1 MSGHPS
7 PLLHVGY
14 HKTGTTWLQEAV
26 FARPETGFHVA
37 WPDRRVL
44 VDEIVLPNE
53 LHWDPDVAA
62 TRVEASRIPP
72 PDASPAGDRPVP
84 VLSHERL
91 GGNPHS
97 GGHDSLAI
105 ARRLQRLFPDAKVLL
120 VVREQR
126 SMIASWYVQ
135 HVREGGVSSLRE
147 FLRPI
152 EPGTGRIPRFDP
164 RYFEFDH
171 LARAYRELF
180 GADRVLVLPY
190 EWLRAEPEAFVGRI
204 REFAGCPGPAPRLD
218 LHRRHASMSA
228 AATTLSRWTNR
239 LLVRNVV
246 NPSPLLGG
254 VLEGHR
260 NTAAGRMLDRILPRS
275 IMNLGGAGRRRIL
288 DTFAAGRYEQSNA
301 RLQACCERDLR
312 SLGYAMA
319 GLVDEPAT
327 ATRPPRAAAS
337 EAPADPAAAAAPP
350 AGVAS

>member
-26 FARPETGFHVA
+26 FARPETGFHPA

-53 LHWDPDVAA
+53 LHWDAA
-62 TRVEASRIPP
+62 AAAAGVEASRVPP
-72 PDASPAGDRPVP
+72 AAGGTLVP

-97 GGHDSLAI
+97 GGHDSLTI

-120 VVREQR
+120 VAREQR
-126 SMIASWYVQ
+126 SMIASWYIQ
-135 HVREGGVSSLRE
+135 HVREGGVASLRE

-190 EWLRAEPEAFVGRI
+190 EWLRAEPEAFVARI

-260 NTAAGRMLDRILPRS
+260 NTAAGRMLDRILPRA
-275 IMNLGGAGRRRIL
+275 IMNLGGAGRRRVL
-288 DTFAAGRYEQSNA
+288 DAFAAGRYEQSNA
-301 RLQACCERDLR
+301 RLQAFCERDLR

-319 GLVDEPAT
+319 GIVDEPE
-327 ATRPPRAAAS
+327 PPRPARPAAS
-337 EAPADPAAAAAPP
+337 AASPASTASPAGAAP
-350 AGVAS
+350 

>member
-1 MSGHPS
+1 MSGHCS

-26 FARPETGFHVA
+26 FARPESGFHAA
-37 WPDRRVL
+37 WPDRRTV
-44 VDEIVLPNE
+44 VDEIILPNE
-53 LHWDPDVAA
+53 LHWDAAAAA
-62 TRVEASRIPP
+62 TGLEASRVPP
-72 PDASPAGDRPVP
+72 PDRASDAGPPVA
-84 VLSHERL
+84 VLYHERL

-97 GGHDSLAI
+97 GGHDSLCI
-105 ARRLQRLFPDAKVLL
+105 ARRLQRLFPEARVLL

-126 SMIASWYVQ
+126 SMIASWYIQ
-135 HVREGGVSSLRE
+135 HVREGGVASLGE

-171 LARAYRELF
+171 LAAAYRGLF

-190 EWLRAEPEAFVGRI
+190 EWLRAEPEAFVARVRG
-204 REFAGCPGPAPRLD
+204 FAGCPGPEPRLD
-218 LHRRHASMSA
+218 LSRRHASMSA

-260 NTAAGRMLDRILPRS
+260 NTLAGRMLDRLVPRA
-275 IMNLGGAGRRRIL
+275 IMNLGRGRRERIL
-288 DTFAAGRYEQSNA
+288 EAFAAGRYDESNA
-301 RLQACCERDLR
+301 RLQEFCERDLR

-319 GLVDEPAT
+319 G
-327 ATRPPRAAAS
+327 AAAS
-337 EAPADPAAAAAPP
+337 ASGDPRPESAAASAAPP
-350 AGVAS
+350 AANIATAATGAPA